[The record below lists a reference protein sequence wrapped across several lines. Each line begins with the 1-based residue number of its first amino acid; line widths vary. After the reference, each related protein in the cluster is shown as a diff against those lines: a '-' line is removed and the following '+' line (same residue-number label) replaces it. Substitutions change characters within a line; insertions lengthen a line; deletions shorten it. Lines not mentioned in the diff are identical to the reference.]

1 MFFVAGKANVLEQ
14 LFSYYCQRYTLQ
26 LTRGLDEK
34 TLMLEGF
41 QFHVRKRRVVIAK
54 VTWHEILVNER
65 LLGAI
70 KYISNIILLEFN
82 FAAEGRCQG
91 SALCLL
97 FKPGSSEQPDAS
109 AVSLPQTAPPQLIE
123 IEKEDT
129 QQEGKISVK
138 KRNLFPP

>member
-1 MFFVAGKANVLEQ
+1 MGKANVLEQ

-34 TLMLEGF
+34 ILMFEGF

-70 KYISNIILLEFN
+70 KYISNIILLDFN
-82 FAAEGRCQG
+82 FPAEERCQG
-91 SALCLL
+91 SVLCLL
-97 FKPGSSEQPDAS
+97 FKPPD
-109 AVSLPQTAPPQLIE
+109 LLNDPMLQQLVCR
-123 IEKEDT
+123 KLLLL
-129 QQEGKISVK
+129 
-138 KRNLFPP
+138 N